1 MINRNREDGS
11 SNRPVCDL
19 VGFSFRFDSIR
30 FDSLSFFFVMRKVDF
45 FFFLFLQKLSLF
57 RSRSPIVAGTP
68 SGPVFSPAPPHP
80 LSPPLAFASPVE
92 NPSPSQFRRRGPVV
106 SGLEP
111 CAPKIPAPALSPA

>member
-1 MINRNREDGS
+1 MKVKLFGFHQSFDKSEQRTREDGS

-19 VGFSFRFDSIR
+19 
-30 FDSLSFFFVMRKVDF
+30 
-45 FFFLFLQKLSLF
+45 KLSLF

-111 CAPKIPAPALSPA
+111 CAPKIPAPVLSPA